1 MDGYLRR
8 QAPLS
13 HLAGA
18 EPGQSLQPKFRRDL
32 GMSLLYA
39 GQRSV
44 GQGVESADEVG
55 YSRIQAQPF
64 YRAVEILPYDR

>member
-18 EPGQSLQPKFRRDL
+18 EPGQSLQPEFRSDL
-32 GMSLLYA
+32 GISLLNA
-39 GQRSV
+39 SQRSV

-55 YSRIQAQPF
+55 YSRVQAQPF
-64 YRAVEILPYDR
+64 YRAVERLPYGR